1 MFLLRVSNFEFRI
14 FPHMSTSRRTRA
26 REVAMQMLYQRDLN
40 PDASVDLVRS
50 MIAEE
55 LNERPLQEFAWSLFS
70 GVVEW
75 RTQIDRHLEELAAN
89 WQLSR
94 MAPTDRNILRL
105 GAFELLHTETP
116 HRVVIDE
123 AIEMAKKFGS
133 MQSFQFVNGILD
145 RLIPADKRAVNSVD
159 TTE

>member
-1 MFLLRVSNFEFRI
+1 
-14 FPHMSTSRRTRA
+14 
-26 REVAMQMLYQRDLN
+26 
-40 PDASVDLVRS
+40 

-55 LNERPLQEFAWSLFS
+55 INERPLQEFALSLFI

-75 RTQIDRHLEELAAN
+75 RTQIDQHLEELAAN

-145 RLIPADKRAVNSVD
+145 RLIPSEKRNVSSSD
-159 TTE
+159 QE

>member
-1 MFLLRVSNFEFRI
+1 
-14 FPHMSTSRRTRA
+14 MSTSRRTRA

-40 PDASVDLVRS
+40 PDASADVIRS

-55 LNERPLQEFAWSLFS
+55 LREPHLQEFAWSLFA

-75 RTQIDRHLEELAAN
+75 RAQIDRQIEEIAAN

-116 HRVVIDE
+116 HRVAIDE

-145 RLIPADKRAVNSVD
+145 RLIPDEKRKSPAVNEGD
-159 TTE
+159 

>member
-1 MFLLRVSNFEFRI
+1 
-14 FPHMSTSRRTRA
+14 MSTSRRTRA
-26 REVAMQMLYQRDLN
+26 REVAMQMLYQKDLN
-40 PDASVDLVRS
+40 ADASVDLIRN

-55 LNERPLQEFAWSLFS
+55 LNERPLQEFAWSLFC
-70 GVVEW
+70 GTIEW
-75 RTQIDRHLEELAAN
+75 RAQFDGHLEELAAN

-116 HRVVIDE
+116 PRVVIDE

-145 RLIPADKRAVNSVD
+145 RLIPAEKRAAI
-159 TTE
+159 TTETVE

>member
-1 MFLLRVSNFEFRI
+1 
-14 FPHMSTSRRTRA
+14 MSTSRRTRA

-40 PDASVDLVRS
+40 PEVSADTVRS

-55 LNERPLQEFAWSLFS
+55 VREAALQQFAWDLFA
-70 GVVEW
+70 GAMEW
-75 RTQIDRHLEELAAN
+75 RSQIDRSIEEIAAN

-105 GAFELLHTETP
+105 GVFELLHTDTP

-123 AIEMAKKFGS
+123 AIEMAKRFGS
-133 MQSFQFVNGILD
+133 TQSFQFVNGILD
-145 RLIPADKRAVNSVD
+145 RLVPPEKRNAPP
-159 TTE
+159 TEG

>member
-1 MFLLRVSNFEFRI
+1 
-14 FPHMSTSRRTRA
+14 MSTSRRSRA

-40 PDASVDLVRS
+40 PDVSADTVRG

-55 LNERPLQEFAWSLFS
+55 LREPHLREFAWSLFA
-70 GVVEW
+70 GTVEW
-75 RTQIDRHLEELAAN
+75 KAQIDQHIEETAAN

-105 GAFELLHTETP
+105 GVFELLHTETP

-133 MQSFQFVNGILD
+133 IQSFQFVNGILD
-145 RLIPADKRAVNSVD
+145 RLIPAERHNAPETDGGD
-159 TTE
+159 